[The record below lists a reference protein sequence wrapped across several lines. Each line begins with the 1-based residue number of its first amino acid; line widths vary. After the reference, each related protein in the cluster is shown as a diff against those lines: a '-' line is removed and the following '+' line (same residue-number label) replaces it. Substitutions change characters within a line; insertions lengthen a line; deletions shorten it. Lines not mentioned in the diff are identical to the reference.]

1 MQIIKFTTMNLG
13 QVYTKSIVADY
24 MVGLLD
30 CDAKAKIIEPC
41 FGMGVFIE
49 SLSRS
54 NYANV
59 IGYEIDSNSYEKL
72 DQGKY
77 PGYQF
82 FNADFFSLEDRD
94 IDAIIMNPPYVRQE
108 EIDDM
113 ELLGVTKDAIE
124 AKCIGFSIY
133 SKANLYL
140 YFVARSIHL
149 LKDSGQIVAIFPNAW
164 INTPDGKDFY
174 RQMELYGNIDEL
186 IQVKGFPF
194 VGNPLVDVLIL
205 KFTKGKKGETIK
217 KTISVSDNEIKEL
230 GDSVSLDIQSQDCIP
245 LSSIATIRRG
255 ISTGY
260 NSVFINP
267 DLTIEGILTPI
278 LSTPKDVDGF
288 STRSASLDKLL
299 TIPKNYELPSELD
312 NYIKAWESQ
321 IQTEGKPKTLC
332 DKINLGQVWYKLIP
346 PQPSDI
352 IFPYIIRNSVRFI
365 YNENHVVVRDNFYGI
380 TSKID
385 PMLLMALLNN
395 KFVFSQLE
403 LFGKSYGNGLLKIQK
418 YDMDNIVIP
427 NPQVLDAKTKKQL
440 MECAKGLVETNNIE
454 YISETTS
461 LLAKFYKV
469 SNIDDIYASQ
479 KENRLRYEI

>member
-1 MQIIKFTTMNLG
+1 MNLG
-13 QVYTKSIVADY
+13 QVYTKPIVADY

-30 CDAKAKIIEPC
+30 CGAKAKIIEPC

-49 SLSRS
+49 TLSRS

-59 IGYEIDSNSYEKL
+59 IGYEIDANSYEKL
-72 DQGKY
+72 DPFQY

-82 FNADFFSLEDRD
+82 YNADFFSLEDRD

-124 AKCIGFSIY
+124 TKCIGFSIY

-140 YFVARSIHL
+140 YFIARSIHL
-149 LKDSGQIVAIFPNAW
+149 LKDNGQLVAIFPNAW

-205 KFTKGKKGETIK
+205 KFIKGKKGETVK
-217 KTISVSDNEIKEL
+217 KTIVVSDDEIKEI
-230 GDSVSLDIQSQDCIP
+230 GDSVSLDIQSQDCVP

-267 DLTIEGILTPI
+267 NLTIDGILTPI
-278 LSTPKDVDGF
+278 LSTPKDVEGF
-288 STRSASLDKLL
+288 SNRAASLDKLL
-299 TIPKNYELPSELD
+299 TIPENCELPSELD
-312 NYIKAWESQ
+312 KYIKGWEAQ

-332 DKINLGQVWYKLIP
+332 DKIRSGKVWYNLVP

-352 IFPYIIRNSVRFI
+352 IFPYIIRNSIRFI
-365 YNENHVVVRDNFYGI
+365 YNENRVAIRDNFYGI
-380 TSKID
+380 TSKVA
-385 PMLLMALLNN
+385 PMLLLALLNN
-395 KFVFSQLE
+395 TFVFSQLE

-427 NPQVLDAKTKKQL
+427 NPQVLDPKTKKRL
-440 MECAKGLVETNNIE
+440 IECGKGLVKTNDVK
-454 YISETTS
+454 YISEATS
-461 LLAKFYKV
+461 LLAEFYKV
-469 SNIDDIYASQ
+469 SNIDEIYASQ

>member
-1 MQIIKFTTMNLG
+1 MNLG

-30 CDAKAKIIEPC
+30 CGAKAKIIEPC

-49 SLSRS
+49 TLSRS
-54 NYANV
+54 NYTNV
-59 IGYEIDSNSYEKL
+59 IGYEIDTNSYEKL
-72 DQGKY
+72 DQAKY
-77 PGYQF
+77 PGYKF
-82 FNADFFSLEDRD
+82 YNADFFCLEDRD
-94 IDAIIMNPPYVRQE
+94 IDAVIMNPPYIRQE

-140 YFVARSIHL
+140 YFIARSIHL
-149 LKDSGQIVAIFPNAW
+149 LKDKGQIVAIFPNSW

-217 KTISVSDNEIKEL
+217 KTISVSDDEIKE
-230 GDSVSLDIQSQDCIP
+230 GSDSMSLNIQPQDCVP

-278 LSTPKDVDGF
+278 LSTPKDVDGY
-288 STRSASLDKLL
+288 STRAAFLNKLL
-299 TIPKNYELPSELD
+299 TIPENYKLPSELD
-312 NYIKAWESQ
+312 NYIKSWELK
-321 IQTEGKPKTLC
+321 ILADGKPKTLC
-332 DKINLGQVWYKLIP
+332 NKILSGIVWYNLVP
-346 PQPSDI
+346 PQPYEI

-365 YNENHVVVRDNFYGI
+365 YNENRVVIRDNFYGI
-380 TSKID
+380 TSKVD
-385 PMLLMALLNN
+385 TMLLLALLNN
-395 KFVFSQLE
+395 TFVFSQLE

-427 NPQVLDAKTKKQL
+427 NPQFLDSKTKKQL
-440 MECAKGLVETNNIE
+440 IECGKGLVKTNDVK
-454 YISETTS
+454 YIAEATS

-469 SNIDDIYASQ
+469 SNIDEIYASQ
-479 KENRLRYEI
+479 KENRLRYEL

>member
-1 MQIIKFTTMNLG
+1 MNLG
-13 QVYTKSIVADY
+13 QVYTKPIVADY

-30 CDAKAKIIEPC
+30 CDTKAKIIEPC

-49 SLSRS
+49 TLSRH
-54 NYANV
+54 NYTNV
-59 IGYEIDSNSYEKL
+59 IGYEIDSNSYGKL
-72 DQGKY
+72 QKTDY
-77 PGYQF
+77 PEYLF
-82 FNADFFSLEDRD
+82 YNADFFTLEDRD

-140 YFVARSIHL
+140 YFIARSIHL
-149 LKDSGQIVAIFPNAW
+149 LKDNGQIVAIFPNAW

-217 KTISVSDNEIKEL
+217 KTISVSDDKIKEL
-230 GDSVSLDIQSQDCIP
+230 GDSVSLDIQSQDCVP

-267 DLTIEGILTPI
+267 NITIEGMVTPI
-278 LSTPKDVDGF
+278 LSTPKDVEGF
-288 STRSASLDKLL
+288 STLDASLDKLL
-299 TIPKNYELPSELD
+299 TIPENCELPPELD
-312 NYIKAWESQ
+312 NYIKVWESQ
-321 IQTEGKPKTLC
+321 IQTEGKPKTIC
-332 DKINLGQVWYKLIP
+332 DKIKSGKAWYNLVP

-365 YNENHVVVRDNFYGI
+365 YNENRIVIRDNFYGI
-380 TSKID
+380 TSEVD
-385 PMLLMALLNN
+385 PMLLLALLNN
-395 KFVFSQLE
+395 LFVFSQLE

-427 NPQVLDAKTKKQL
+427 NPKVLDSKTKKRL
-440 MECAKGLVETNNIE
+440 IECGKGLVKTNDVK
-454 YISETTS
+454 YISEATS
-461 LLAKFYKV
+461 LLAEFYQV
-469 SNIDDIYASQ
+469 SNIDEIYASQ